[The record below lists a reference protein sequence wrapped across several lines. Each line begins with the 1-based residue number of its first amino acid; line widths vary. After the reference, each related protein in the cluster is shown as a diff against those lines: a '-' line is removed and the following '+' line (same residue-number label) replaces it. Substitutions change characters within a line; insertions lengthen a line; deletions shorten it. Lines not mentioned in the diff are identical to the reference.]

1 MKIKIFLFW
10 LFLVIMWNFGVP
22 YATPL
27 WDVLMAII
35 LSMISM
41 LANSIMN
48 EE

>member
-1 MKIKIFLFW
+1 MKINIFLFW

-22 YATPL
+22 HATPL
-27 WDVLMAII
+27 WDVIMAVI
-35 LSMISM
+35 LSIISI